1 MKNNSIKKTLS
12 LVLAFVL
19 IAALALTGCSG
30 TPAETTAPAETTEAP
45 QSAGQATVL
54 GEGAKVFELTIVDK
68 DGNTHLYEIHTDEEM
83 VGYALLANE
92 LIEGEEGPYGM
103 YIKSVLGQVLDY
115 DKDGMYWS
123 FYVNG
128 EYALTGVDQTPIT
141 EGESYQLRAE
151 AA

>member
-1 MKNNSIKKTLS
+1 MKNHSIKKLLS

-19 IAALALTGCSG
+19 TAALALTGCSG
-30 TPAETTAPAETTEAP
+30 NSAETTAPIEAP
-45 QSAGQATVL
+45 QSAGSSAFTIL
-54 GEGAKVFELTIVDK
+54 GEGEKSFELTIVDK
-68 DGNTHLYEIHTDEEM
+68 EGNEHLYLIHTDEEM
-83 VGYALLANE
+83 VGYAMIAHE

-115 DKDGMYWS
+115 DTDQMYWA

-128 EYALTGVDQTPIT
+128 EYALTGVDQTPVT
-141 EGESYQLRAE
+141 ADTSYMLKAE